1 VAAATSVKI
10 PSGRE
15 ADGPRLRAGKW
26 VRGKLLL
33 FDLGYYRFK
42 LFQCI
47 DREGGFFISRLKD
60 GANPVITALHQRLR
74 GRKVPLVGEKLQD
87 VLGRLKRRVLDV
99 EVEFDYRKRSYG
111 GKRSGASYRC
121 RLVGVWNDETRKYHL
136 YVTNIRTDRLSAEDI
151 ARTYTA
157 RWLVELAF
165 RELKGQYR
173 IDQMPSA
180 KRAVVETLGLRRLHR
195 PACHDR

>member
-1 VAAATSVKI
+1 
-10 PSGRE
+10 
-15 ADGPRLRAGKW
+15 
-26 VRGKLLL
+26 
-33 FDLGYYRFK
+33 
-42 LFQCI
+42 
-47 DREGGFFISRLKD
+47 
-60 GANPVITALHQRLR
+60 
-74 GRKVPLVGEKLQD
+74 
-87 VLGRLKRRVLDV
+87 
-99 EVEFDYRKRSYG
+99 
-111 GKRSGASYRC
+111 
-121 RLVGVWNDETRKYHL
+121 
-136 YVTNIRTDRLSAEDI
+136 VTNIRTDRLSAEDI